1 MLFIDFPCHGRR
13 QTHAIVVL
21 SGNFSVVKECARK
34 SDGTKF
40 AVKCINKNALNPKD
54 RSNLVQEIN
63 ILKEVSSTF
72 PSRALITGCVIY
84 R

>member
-1 MLFIDFPCHGRR
+1 MILVF
-13 QTHAIVVL
+13 

-63 ILKEVSSTF
+63 ILKEVSSNM
-72 PSRALITGCVIY
+72 PSLAPLMLA
-84 R
+84 